1 MFKSSRKPVAN
12 RLSIDL
18 GGFHT
23 RIFHEEEGLIL
34 DEPSVGLLDMD
45 HQYTGARATACFGED
60 ALERGTLLSGTRL
73 IQPLQADC
81 QNNLGYSAKMVRY
94 FLSKLRRNRLIGK
107 APIVLLAVPQGIT
120 QQLSD
125 DLRHACFTAGASR
138 VHLVDNSIAAAVGTG
153 LAIEEPT
160 PHLLMDIGARSA
172 RLYGFQHNELVFARD
187 IPLGGDQLDEILVN
201 GIRER
206 YGLHVSNSQAQKA
219 KHQVGCAMTSSFGH
233 QLRNSCQMKGLQIF
247 ENTNTNFTLT
257 TEVACEL
264 LRPAMQHA
272 ADVISDAIASAPYSF
287 RDAQHDTAVVLC
299 GGGSQFIQ
307 IDQLIMEASGKPV
320 EIANRPLSAGARGG
334 ATMLSRIHGT
344 AEEAEP
350 A

>member
-1 MFKSSRKPVAN
+1 
-12 RLSIDL
+12 
-18 GGFHT
+18 
-23 RIFHEEEGLIL
+23 
-34 DEPSVGLLDMD
+34 
-45 HQYTGARATACFGED
+45 
-60 ALERGTLLSGTRL
+60 
-73 IQPLQADC
+73 
-81 QNNLGYSAKMVRY
+81 MVRY

-219 KHQVGCAMTSSFGH
+219 KHEVGCAMTSSFGH

-272 ADVISDAIASAPYSF
+272 ADVISDAIALAPYSF
-287 RDAQHDTAVVLC
+287 RDAHDTAVVLC

>member
-1 MFKSSRKPVAN
+1 MFKSSRKQVAN

-45 HQYTGARATACFGED
+45 NQHSGSRATTCFGED
-60 ALERGTLLSGTRL
+60 ALERASVLSSTRL
-73 IQPLQADC
+73 IHPLQADS

-94 FLSKLRRNRLIGK
+94 FLSKLRRNQLIGK
-107 APIVLLAVPQGIT
+107 APIVLLAIPQDIT

-138 VHLVDNSIAAAVGTG
+138 VHLVDNSIATAVGAG
-153 LAIEEPT
+153 LPIEEPA

-172 RLYGFQHNELVFARD
+172 RLYGFEHNEIAFARS
-187 IPLGGDQLDEILVN
+187 IPLAGDKLDDVLVN
-201 GIRER
+201 GIRAR
-206 YGLHVSNSQAQKA
+206 YGLHISNSQAQKA
-219 KHQVGCAMTSSFGH
+219 KHQVGCAMTSSFDQ
-233 QLRNSCQMKGLQIF
+233 QLRNSCQMRGLQIF
-247 ENTNTNFTLT
+247 ENNHVNFTLT

-264 LRPAMQHA
+264 LQPAMQHA
-272 ADVISDAIASAPYSF
+272 AEVIRKAFAAMPYQF
-287 RDAQHDTAVVLC
+287 RDPQQDTAVVLC

-307 IDQLIMEASGKPV
+307 MDQLVMEASDRPV

-334 ATMLSRIHGT
+334 ATMLARIHGIIET
-344 AEEAEP
+344 AEP